1 MSAILYLFYAVLIIA
16 TLKLLAQL
24 FLSLIYNWTRRSRE
38 LRVFPKISIVVPAYN
53 EAKTI
58 ASCIESLQNL
68 DYPNYEIIVVDDG
81 STDETF
87 EEASNFGVDRSI
99 IEITLS

>member
-24 FLSLIYNWTRRSRE
+24 CLSLIYNWTRRRSIDRE

-68 DYPNYEIIVVDDG
+68 DYPSYEIIVVDDG

-87 EEASNFGVDRSI
+87 E
-99 IEITLS
+99 